1 LKALNVKVFNNET
14 GFHVH
19 DNVYRGDH
27 MGVLQVADNKIIFQR
42 RDEIVVLEAYGKD
55 ILRFRSSPRGKI
67 VDENWTLLPPQE
79 SDCEVELHN
88 YKAVIKN
95 GKISAELYE
104 NGKVVYYKDGKELLA
119 ERSEMAFFMGYREYR
134 HIGGDNYRATVIF
147 QPYPDEH
154 FYGLGQE
161 QNDLFDLKGS
171 TSQLI
176 HKNTKSSIPFVY
188 SSRGYGFLWN
198 NPSIGR
204 VELTNN
210 HTLWEANSTKQVD
223 YLVIA
228 GDTPA
233 EVMQKYGYL
242 TGFAPKFPAWA
253 SGFWQSRLRYETQ
266 TELLNVAREYHKRGI
281 PLAAIVIDYFH
292 WTEQGDW
299 KFDPAY
305 WPDPK
310 AMSEELKQMGIRPI
324 VSIWPTINPN
334 SENYHYMNE
343 RNMLVRTERGLGGIF
358 HFYGDQTYIDPMN
371 PETRKYVWSK
381 IRENYYENGVQTYWL
396 DEAEPEIRP
405 VHFDNLRFY
414 LGNGEEVGLLYPYY
428 YNKLFYD
435 GLKEMGEEEIISL
448 TRAGWI
454 GSQRVGA
461 LVWSGDIPS
470 TFEALRMSVKTG
482 LNMAMCGIPWWNSDI
497 GGFWGA
503 NIESDYFRELIVRW
517 FQFGVFCP
525 VMRLHGSRYRIK
537 EQGPRTPG
545 LKEPTGG
552 PNEIWSFGDKVYN
565 ILRKLIMLRE
575 RLRPYIH
582 KYMDIAS
589 QTGAPLMRPM
599 FFEFPD
605 DPVCYSLGDQYMF
618 GEDILF
624 APIVAQG
631 QTERTVYLPEG
642 EWVNVNDKQVYQGN
656 RYVNAHAELDQ
667 FIAFVKKGSEW
678 LSVFDEE

>member
-1 LKALNVKVFNNET
+1 V
-14 GFHVH
+14 
-19 DNVYRGDH
+19 
-27 MGVLQVADNKIIFQR
+27 GVLQIADNRIIFQR
-42 RDEIVVLEAYGKD
+42 RGEVAVLEPYGPD
-55 ILRFRSSPRGKI
+55 ILRFRAAPSGRLS
-67 VDENWTLLPPQE
+67 DQNWTLLPTQASE
-79 SDCEVELHN
+79 SELELHN
-88 YKAVIKN
+88 HKAVIKN
-95 GKISAELYE
+95 GKIAAEFH
-104 NGKVVYYKDGKELLA
+104 GSGRVVYYKDGRELLA

-134 HIGGDNYRATVIF
+134 HVGGDNYRVVVTF
-147 QPYPDEH
+147 EPYANEH

-171 TSQLI
+171 TSQLL

-204 VELTNN
+204 CELSNN

-228 GDTPA
+228 GDTPG
-233 EVMQKYGYL
+233 EVMQKYGLL
-242 TGFAPKFPAWA
+242 TGFAPRFPVWA

-266 TELLNVAREYHKRGI
+266 ADVLNVAREYKRRGV
-281 PLAAIVIDYFH
+281 PLWALIIDYFH

-299 KFDPAY
+299 KFDPAC
-305 WPDPK
+305 WPDPA
-310 AMSEELKQMGIRPI
+310 AMCRELMQMGIKPI

-334 SENYHYMNE
+334 SENYRYMDE
-343 RNMLVRTERGLGGIF
+343 RNMLVRTERGLAGIF
-358 HFYGDQTYIDPMN
+358 PFYGDQSYIDPMN
-371 PETRKYVWSK
+371 PETREYVWSK
-381 IRENYYENGVQTYWL
+381 IRENYYSKGIQSYWL
-396 DEAEPEIRP
+396 DEAEPEIKP

-414 LGNGEEVGLLYPYY
+414 YGNGEEVGLLYPFY

-435 GLKEMGEEEIISL
+435 GLKQMGEEEIISL
-448 TRAGWI
+448 TRAAWI

-470 TFEALRMSVKTG
+470 TFDALRMSVKTG

-503 NIESDYFRELIVRW
+503 DIESDYFRELIVRW
-517 FQFGVFCP
+517 FQFGLFSP
-525 VMRLHGSRYRIK
+525 VMRLHGARQRTK
-537 EQGPRTPG
+537 EQGPRPAG
-545 LKEPTGG
+545 VKEPTGG
-552 PNEIWSFGDKVYN
+552 PNEIWSFGDRAYP
-565 ILRKLIMLRE
+565 ILRRLIELRE

-589 QTGAPLMRPM
+589 QTGSPLMRPM
-599 FFEFPD
+599 FFEYPD
-605 DPVCYSLGDQYMF
+605 DQICYTLGDQYLF
-618 GEDILF
+618 GQDILF
-624 APIVAQG
+624 APIVNQG

-642 EWVNVNDKQVYQGN
+642 EWVNVNDRQTYQG
-656 RYVNAHAELDQ
+656 RKVVSAHAELEQ

-678 LSVFDEE
+678 LKVFA

>member
-1 LKALNVKVFNNET
+1 MFNNET

>member
-1 LKALNVKVFNNET
+1 MEPL
-14 GFHVH
+14 GFW
-19 DNVYRGDH
+19 RFLEELEGDQNGVVR
-27 MGVLQVADNKIIFQR
+27 MGVLQITDSKIVFQR
-42 RDEIVVLEAYGKD
+42 RDEMAVLEPYGPD
-55 ILRFRSSPRGKI
+55 ILRFRASPSGRI
-67 VDENWTLLPPQE
+67 IEQNWTLLPPQS
-79 SDCEVELHN
+79 SDCQFELHDH
-88 YKAVIKN
+88 KAVIKN
-95 GKISAELYE
+95 GKISAEFWD
-104 NGKVVYYKDGKELLA
+104 NGKVVYYKDGQVLLA

-134 HIGGDNYRATVIF
+134 QVGGDNYRATVIF
-147 QPYPDEH
+147 EPYPNEH

-171 TSQLI
+171 TSQLL

-198 NPSIGR
+198 NPSVGR
-204 VELTNN
+204 CELTNN

-228 GDTPA
+228 GDTPG
-233 EVMQKYGYL
+233 EVMQKYGHL
-242 TGFAPKFPAWA
+242 TGFAPRFPAWA

-266 TELLNVAREYHKRGI
+266 ADVLNVAREYKKRGI
-281 PLAAIVIDYFH
+281 PLSVLIIDYFH

-305 WPDPK
+305 WPDPA
-310 AMSEELKQMGIRPI
+310 AMCQELREMGIRPI

-334 SENYHYMNE
+334 SENYHYMDE
-343 RNMLVRTERGLGGIF
+343 RNMLVRTERGLAGIF
-358 HFYGDQTYIDPMN
+358 PFYGDQTYIDPTN
-371 PETRKYVWSK
+371 PETREYVWSK
-381 IRENYYENGVQTYWL
+381 IRDNYYNKGIQSYWL

-414 LGNGEEVGLLYPYY
+414 YGNGEEVGLLYPFY

-435 GLKEMGEEEIISL
+435 GLRGMGENEIISL
-448 TRAGWI
+448 TRAAWI
-454 GSQRVGA
+454 GSQRLGA

-503 NIESDYFRELIVRW
+503 DIESEYFRELIVRW
-517 FQFGVFCP
+517 FQFGLFSP
-525 VMRLHGSRYRIK
+525 VMRLHGARKRIK
-537 EQGPRTPG
+537 EQGPRPPG

-552 PNEIWSFGDKVYN
+552 PNEIWSFGDRAYPV
-565 ILRKLIMLRE
+565 LCRLIELRE

-589 QTGAPLMRPM
+589 QTGSPLMRPM
-599 FFEFPD
+599 FFEYPD
-605 DPVCYSLGDQYMF
+605 DEVCYPLGDQYLF
-618 GEDILF
+618 GEDILC
-624 APIVAQG
+624 APIVNRG
-631 QTERTVYLPEG
+631 QTERSVYLPEG
-642 EWVNVNDKQVYQGN
+642 EWVNVNDRQTYQGK
-656 RYVNAHAELDQ
+656 RFVNAHAEIDQ
-667 FIAFVKKGSEW
+667 FIAFVKKGSRW
-678 LSVFDEE
+678 LAVFN

>member
-1 LKALNVKVFNNET
+1 LKDLNVKVFNNET

-134 HIGGDNYRATVIF
+134 HIGSDNYRATVIF

-428 YNKLFYD
+428 YSKLFYD

-503 NIESDYFRELIVRW
+503 NIESDYFRELIVA
-517 FQFGVFCP
+517 GSNLVF
-525 VMRLHGSRYRIK
+525 
-537 EQGPRTPG
+537 
-545 LKEPTGG
+545 
-552 PNEIWSFGDKVYN
+552 
-565 ILRKLIMLRE
+565 
-575 RLRPYIH
+575 
-582 KYMDIAS
+582 
-589 QTGAPLMRPM
+589 
-599 FFEFPD
+599 
-605 DPVCYSLGDQYMF
+605 
-618 GEDILF
+618 
-624 APIVAQG
+624 
-631 QTERTVYLPEG
+631 
-642 EWVNVNDKQVYQGN
+642 
-656 RYVNAHAELDQ
+656 
-667 FIAFVKKGSEW
+667 
-678 LSVFDEE
+678 SVR

>member
-1 LKALNVKVFNNET
+1 MEPL
-14 GFHVH
+14 GFW
-19 DNVYRGDH
+19 RFLEELEGDQNGVVR
-27 MGVLQVADNKIIFQR
+27 MGVLQITDSKIVFQR
-42 RDEIVVLEAYGKD
+42 RDEMAVLEPYGPD
-55 ILRFRSSPRGKI
+55 ILRFRASPSGRI
-67 VDENWTLLPPQE
+67 IEQNWTLLPPQS
-79 SDCEVELHN
+79 SDCQFELHDH
-88 YKAVIKN
+88 KAVIKN
-95 GKISAELYE
+95 GKISAEFWD
-104 NGKVVYYKDGKELLA
+104 NGKVVYYKDGQVLLA

-134 HIGGDNYRATVIF
+134 QVGGDNYRATVIF
-147 QPYPDEH
+147 EPYPNEH

-171 TSQLI
+171 TSQLL

-198 NPSIGR
+198 NPSVGR
-204 VELTNN
+204 CELTNN

-228 GDTPA
+228 GDTPG
-233 EVMQKYGYL
+233 EVMQKYGHL
-242 TGFAPKFPAWA
+242 TGFAPRFPAWA

-266 TELLNVAREYHKRGI
+266 ADVLNVAREYKKRGI
-281 PLAAIVIDYFH
+281 PLSVLIIDYFH

-305 WPDPK
+305 WPDPA
-310 AMSEELKQMGIRPI
+310 AMCQELREMGIRPI

-334 SENYHYMNE
+334 SENYRYMDE
-343 RNMLVRTERGLGGIF
+343 RNMLVRTERGLAGIF
-358 HFYGDQTYIDPMN
+358 PFYGDQTYIDPTN
-371 PETRKYVWSK
+371 PETREYVWSK
-381 IRENYYENGVQTYWL
+381 IRDNYYNKGIQSYWL

-414 LGNGEEVGLLYPYY
+414 YGNGEEVGLLYPFY

-435 GLKEMGEEEIISL
+435 GLRGMGENEIISL
-448 TRAGWI
+448 TRAAWI
-454 GSQRVGA
+454 GSQRLGA

-503 NIESDYFRELIVRW
+503 DIESEYFRELIVRW
-517 FQFGVFCP
+517 FQFGLFSP
-525 VMRLHGSRYRIK
+525 VMRLHGARKRIK
-537 EQGPRTPG
+537 EQGPRPPG

-552 PNEIWSFGDKVYN
+552 PNEIWSFGDRAYP
-565 ILRKLIMLRE
+565 ILCRLIELRE

-589 QTGAPLMRPM
+589 QTGSPLMRPM
-599 FFEFPD
+599 FFEYPD
-605 DPVCYSLGDQYMF
+605 DEVCYPLGDQYLF

-624 APIVAQG
+624 APIVNRG
-631 QTERTVYLPEG
+631 QTERSVYLPEG
-642 EWVNVNDKQVYQGN
+642 EWVNVNDRQTYQGK
-656 RYVNAHAELDQ
+656 RFVNAHAEIDQ
-667 FIAFVKKGSEW
+667 FIAFVKKGSRW
-678 LSVFDEE
+678 LAVFN